1 MSRASSAKLPKSGSA
16 IRPTTSKRSNIFSST
31 NDLNVL
37 VSAKNLK
44 VRPKTAW
51 KKSDLER
58 FQMPSRNFS
67 KEEKQKQIEKRED
80 EIRRLE
86 LESQKRKRCL
96 QELDMLRDE
105 KFGKNVD
112 PFAEEKAE
120 QESKLLNQALWAKH
134 EQVK

>member
-16 IRPTTSKRSNIFSST
+16 ITTSKRSNIFSST